1 MNVCNVS
8 HPFSTVFF
16 AYLLFPDFFLFCSDW
31 FVRLPALT
39 KRKRPTADDDDLGE
53 DLSGPWA
60 EDKAESEAKQAKLA
74 SAAAAA
80 AKEESLPV
88 EESYEETEYAANV
101 HMQEPDEEAEKW

>member
-1 MNVCNVS
+1 MDVAASVS
-8 HPFSTVFF
+8 LIRHLMTD
-16 AYLLFPDFFLFCSDW
+16 FPCCFC
-31 FVRLPALT
+31 VVNTALT

-53 DLSGPWA
+53 ELSGPWA

-80 AKEESLPV
+80 AKEQEALPV
-88 EESYEETEYAANV
+88 EETYEETEYADNV